1 MANLIIFRNEY
12 DKYEDLEHVIN
23 YVNNKKRADYIGG
36 QNILLGDSIEQAMAV
51 NNFFYNETKRKAF
64 HFAISFDDD
73 EVMIA
78 QHLYEEGYNICA
90 LLPEYQIIF
99 AIHQETGHIHMH
111 FAINPISLCTGRKL
125 CFDNTTFYGF
135 VNGVREIFKQY
146 DVKIGVIWD

>member
-64 HFAISFDDD
+64 HFVISFDDSD
-73 EVMIA
+73 VMIA
-78 QHLYEEGYNICA
+78 HHLYEEGYNICA

-99 AIHQETGHIHMH
+99 AVHQDTECIHIH
-111 FAINPISLCTGRKL
+111 FVVNPINLATGKKL
-125 CFDNTTFYGF
+125 CFDNTTFYSF
-135 VNGVREIFKQY
+135 VEGIRAIFKKY
-146 DVKIGVIWD
+146 EVRVDLDWK